1 MLWECYLKLSKSSLK
16 CKGKGL
22 MKKYQEEKYALQLT
36 KCVFLFFPSLSTPPT
51 FKPHNFLI
59 VIGML
64 PEVLQI
70 ILGL

>member
-1 MLWECYLKLSKSSLK
+1 
-16 CKGKGL
+16 